1 MNKYRNI
8 KTLTISLIL
17 MSAFSLT
24 AFAAKYKV
32 NTQGKVTNPAG
43 TTQYSSVLNSS
54 QDFYNNYSSK
64 DYVNSQQVLNNYI
77 STIDIVMDYS
87 GSMSYWIAEAKKSM
101 SSIITQL
108 PSGTKIG
115 FRVFGH
121 NGGNNPYSPIM
132 GKISS
137 ITKKKKGGYKV
148 NASLPDYLGDVSG
161 SCQSTSQIVK
171 VAQNNPQTLLNGMN
185 SVYIGGS
192 TPLTLALKEAVD
204 VDFATLS
211 TNYPKK
217 IVLITDGVESCGGD
231 PCAYAK
237 NLVKKRR
244 DIIVDVVLVS
254 AYSDELKC
262 LADTTGG
269 RLYTPSDLSSFT
281 TSIYNSMTN
290 TNSETQNQPQQE
302 QKKPAQQYE
311 YVPDN

>member
-1 MNKYRNI
+1 MI
-8 KTLTISLIL
+8 KTR
-17 MSAFSLT
+17 
-24 AFAAKYKV
+24 K
-32 NTQGKVTNPAG
+32 
-43 TTQYSSVLNSS
+43 
-54 QDFYNNYSSK
+54 
-64 DYVNSQQVLNNYI
+64 I
-77 STIDIVMDYS
+77 STKRS
-87 GSMSYWIAEAKKSM
+87 
-101 SSIITQL
+101 
-108 PSGTKIG
+108 
-115 FRVFGH
+115 
-121 NGGNNPYSPIM
+121 
-132 GKISS
+132 
-137 ITKKKKGGYKV
+137 
-148 NASLPDYLGDVSG
+148 
-161 SCQSTSQIVK
+161 
-171 VAQNNPQTLLNGMN
+171 
-185 SVYIGGS
+185 
-192 TPLTLALKEAVD
+192 VD